1 MSEQLVLGRGLNRI
15 SRATNCWKCKP
26 WLPLWESS
34 DWNDPSNP
42 NCGRVRRPDCYVIE
56 NGVTSLFTT
65 QHLQEEIL
73 PQAPP
78 ATRQPLFEKVIK
90 KFLAKLVPA
99 RSVTIVDPDLFA
111 TREVLT
117 YPAIVANV
125 LSPALATVNT
135 ITFVRDRTKDAPGL
149 PAAVATALR
158 AVNNSLI
165 IADHTTSDFHDRFWI
180 KLMARA
186 AWCFAPT
193 LNGVGQPNSR
203 LLDYLNNTDVAGIVQ
218 ELTARGI
225 ARLAHTA
232 VSARSLGV
240 CWPA

>member
-1 MSEQLVLGRGLNRI
+1 MSEQLVWLRSEQNLTGDKLLEMQALVTPLGITIGMTHPTRI
-15 SRATNCWKCKP
+15 VA
-26 WLPLWESS
+26 EYA
-34 DWNDPSNP
+34 
-42 NCGRVRRPDCYVIE
+42 GEYVIE

-65 QHLQEEIL
+65 QLLQEEIL

-78 ATRQPLFEKVIK
+78 ATRQPLFEVIK

-99 RSVTIVDPDLFA
+99 RSVTIVDPYFFA
-111 TREVLT
+111 TRDVLT

-180 KLMARA
+180 VDGTRGLVLG
-186 AWCFAPT
+186 T
-193 LNGVGQPNSR
+193 L
-203 LLDYLNNTDVAGIVQ
+203 
-218 ELTARGI
+218 
-225 ARLAHTA
+225 
-232 VSARSLGV
+232 
-240 CWPA
+240 